1 MYLHSLFNELPIR
14 IYLLLISLMVTTT
27 IQENIDL
34 IQKVN
39 LKHTSIDPNP
49 DSRQQEIINNLLLL
63 AQKEQQKGNT
73 SITSDKLDKL
83 TSLLAQQQQQQKLQS
98 RSQPLSI
105 PAKAKLPPKP
115 KYPSVFNKFD
125 INKSSHNNR
134 QQQRQSP
141 VKKPKSGVNLI
152 IIINL

>member
-1 MYLHSLFNELPIR
+1 
-14 IYLLLISLMVTTT
+14 MVTTT

-83 TSLLAQQQQQQKLQS
+83 TSLLAQQQQQQQQKLQS

-105 PAKAKLPPKP
+105 PTKAKLPQNQNTLQ
-115 KYPSVFNKFD
+115 YL
-125 INKSSHNNR
+125 INLILINHLTTIDKNE
-134 QQQRQSP
+134 
-141 VKKPKSGVNLI
+141 VNLQ
-152 IIINL
+152 